1 MGLLFDSSL
10 YSGELLAK
18 DIFYY
23 LSKFR
28 TDRKFSKLSFKE
40 GITGKFEPLQANG
53 ITAYFN
59 DLVTIVKVRA
69 SRDGERTEEYMTYDQ
84 YLIYKELGRPV
95 DYYFAEFDDIFIGFK
110 SMSSVDAEELTSYTH
125 ETVLLNLGNGRYCVR
140 LKSLFDEIKK
150 GNVSFDGGNDFSTN
164 LSVLQRNGYNENYLE
179 FAFMVSDSK
188 FSNNYPIDMLNFIKP
203 KLNNPFLYPT
213 YFGDNKEINVESSG
227 GGSGGPSPFSP
238 HQAELISRALCKIL
252 LTVDPFERD
261 ESVLEGA
268 GINNSG
274 RPPRPPQ

>member
-28 TDRKFSKLSFKE
+28 TDRKFSKLSFKK
-40 GITGKFEPLQANG
+40 GITGKFEPLQVNG

-59 DLVTIVKVRA
+59 DLIMIVKV
-69 SRDGERTEEYMTYDQ
+69 SGSDNGKDIEEYMTYDE
-84 YLIYKELGRPV
+84 YLIYKDLGRPI
-95 DYYFAEFDDIFIGFK
+95 DYLSVEFDDIFIGFK
-110 SMSSVDAEELTSYTH
+110 SISSVDTEELNSYTY
-125 ETVLLNLGNGRYCVR
+125 ETVLLNLGNGRYCIR

-179 FAFMVSDSK
+179 FAFMVGDSK
-188 FSNNYPIDMLNFIKP
+188 FSSGYPIDMLNFIKP
-203 KLNNPFLYPT
+203 KINNPFLYPT

-227 GGSGGPSPFSP
+227 GGSGGGSPFSP
-238 HQAELISRALCKIL
+238 IQAELISKALCKIL

-261 ESVLEGA
+261 ERVLEGA

-274 RPPRPPQ
+274 RRPRPPQ